1 MKGEWLRVKDDHPTP
16 LSLQLSAHK
25 DATPAQRWHFLPRCA
40 EGRRVC
46 FFFVFLFSV
55 RSFHSHAA
63 VYSPRRFQERERSTH
78 HLQQRHTQRE
88 KEGKVEHLSNF
99 HNTCMETQTHLP
111 ARLEHSMTDLS
122 SNGITSLNRPRSPAF
137 CQREHHLETKTSQGT
152 KSNRVCGNASVSL
165 VCAANESEE
174 LNCNK
179 LQLSVIF
186 NKLG

>member
-1 MKGEWLRVKDDHPTP
+1 MALSPTLCRRKKGLV
-16 LSLQLSAHK
+16 
-25 DATPAQRWHFLPRCA
+25 
-40 EGRRVC
+40 
-46 FFFVFLFSV
+46 FVFFLFSV

-165 VCAANESEE
+165 VCAANKSEE